1 MNVQLRSASSP
12 FLLTILSLGLAF
24 GLSCGAAS
32 AAGIFPYRCDK
43 ETLPNG
49 LTVLMMP
56 MSTPGLVSYY
66 SVVRTG
72 SRDEVEPGRSGYAHF
87 FEHMMFR
94 GTKRHP
100 GSEYDRIVT
109 TLGAQANAYTSDD
122 LTVFHL
128 TFAKEDLE
136 KVIDIESDRFQHL
149 DYTEPAFQT
158 EAGAVYGE
166 LRIDAAQP
174 SFALDEKM
182 HDLAYDAHTY
192 KHTTMGFEADV
203 KAMPKAY
210 QYSRSFYKRFY
221 RPENVVIL
229 IVGDFDPKTT
239 LVLMK
244 KYYRDWKR
252 GYEPPKIAPEPPQT
266 APRSAE
272 VVFPGRT
279 LPILDIAYKC
289 DAFDPKNRDY
299 VAARLLVELAFGPES
314 ELYKRLVLREQ
325 KVEFLGGE
333 TPMNRDPSL
342 LEIAAM
348 VKRPEDVDYVRDEI
362 YRTLEKYK
370 TEPVDRQKLDDLKR
384 RERYGFLMNLD
395 TTEKTA
401 ETLVRFIAMTG
412 GIESID
418 ELFAASETVT
428 PDEIMHAARKYFT
441 PERRTVVV
449 LKEKGTRDGERGT
462 RVEKTGRPATPNLSK
477 TQPSD
482 LPVSQSPSLPV
493 SSSVSGLQ
501 VSQPPLPL
509 SQCVLLPVKDDPTVS
524 FRLWVKVGSQD
535 DPAGKYG
542 LAAVTAALIS
552 DGATRSNTY
561 EQILDKLAPLAAGYS
576 ATADTEMTVVAG
588 RVHRDNL
595 ASYYPL
601 LLEAICEPA
610 FHQEDLDRVKSRTI
624 NYLQK
629 TLHYS
634 SDEELGKAVL
644 YDDIFGGTPYG
655 HLPAGTVDS
664 VKSITPDD
672 VRDFYRRH
680 FTRQNVVIGLGGGY
694 DAALLE
700 KLRADLA
707 ALPAGHPAAAPAAMR
722 PKTLAKLVAK
732 LRGKTPAGSP
742 STQPASVAA
751 TPISVPKPIV
761 GRQVTIVEKDCNATA
776 VSVGYPIDVLR
787 GSTDW
792 YALALA
798 NCWLGQHRNQNGHLY
813 QVIREARGLNY
824 GDYTYLEHFPNGGGT
839 LVPPVNVARRQQIFE
854 LWIRP
859 VPNANRHFALRAA
872 LREYQ
877 KFVDRGL
884 TQEEFDETKQFL
896 RKFELHLAP
905 TTMERLGYA
914 LDDRFYGIDGSHLE
928 IFRRRMDEVTL
939 AEVNAAVKKH
949 LQYENLQIAIV
960 TKDAE
965 AFKKALVEET
975 PSPITYDTPKPE
987 SVLAEDRE
995 IAVFP
1000 LHIKSENIRIV
1011 PVGELFVK

>member
-1 MNVQLRSASSP
+1 MLPLFKELLVNVRLLSSLFL
-12 FLLTILSLGLAF
+12 FLLTILS
-24 GLSCGAAS
+24 CGTSAS
-32 AAGIFPYRCDK
+32 AGIFPYRCEK

-56 MSTPGLVSYY
+56 MSTPGLVSYF

-100 GSEYDRIVT
+100 GPEYDRIVT
-109 TLGAQANAYTSDD
+109 TIGAQANAFTSDD

-136 KVIDIESDRFQHL
+136 KVIDIESDRFQNL
-149 DYTEPAFQT
+149 SYSEPAFQT

-166 LRIDAAQP
+166 LRIDAAEP
-174 SFALDEKM
+174 GFALEEKL

-210 QYSRSFYKRFY
+210 EYSRSFYKRFY

-229 IVGDFDPKTT
+229 VVGDFDPKTT
-239 LVLMK
+239 LAWIK
-244 KYYRDWKR
+244 KYYGPWAK
-252 GYEPPKIAPEPPQT
+252 GYQPPKITPEPPQT

-272 VVFPGRT
+272 VTFPGRT
-279 LPILDIAYKC
+279 LPILEIAYKC

-299 VAARLLVELAFGPES
+299 VAARLLVELAFGQQS
-314 ELYKRLVLREQ
+314 ELQKRLLLREQ

-342 LEIAAM
+342 IEIMAM
-348 VKRPEDVDYVRDEI
+348 VKRAEDVDYVRDEI

-370 TEPVDRQKLDDLKR
+370 TQPVDRQKLDDLKR

-395 TTEKTA
+395 TPEKVA
-401 ETLVRFIAMTG
+401 GALARFAAVTG
-412 GIESID
+412 GIESVD
-418 ELFAASETVT
+418 ELYAASETVT
-428 PDEIMHAARKYFT
+428 PDEIMRAARKYFT

-449 LKEKGTRDGERGT
+449 LKEEGARDERRESGQW
-462 RVEKTGRPATPNLSK
+462 RVASKAEDANPKSPIPNPSSPQPPASIP
-477 TQPSD
+477 
-482 LPVSQSPSLPV
+482 QS
-493 SSSVSGLQ
+493 
-501 VSQPPLPL
+501 PLPL

-524 FRLWVKVGSQD
+524 FRLWFKVGSQD

-542 LAAVTAALIS
+542 LAAVTAAMIS
-552 DGATRSNTY
+552 DGATRLNNY

-576 ATADTEMTVVAG
+576 ASADTEMTVVAG

-595 ASYYPL
+595 DKFYPL
-601 LLEAICEPA
+601 LLDAVREPA
-610 FHQEDLDRVKSRTI
+610 FQQADLDRVKSRTI

-634 SDEELGKAVL
+634 SDEDLGKAVL
-644 YDDIFGGTPYG
+644 YNDIFAGTPYG

-664 VKSITPDD
+664 VKSITLDD

-694 DAALLE
+694 DE
-700 KLRADLA
+700 KLLARRQLDLA
-707 ALPAGHPAAAPAAMR
+707 ALPES
-722 PKTLAKLVAK
+722 
-732 LRGKTPAGSP
+732 SP
-742 STQPASVAA
+742 SPAEALRVLELNA
-751 TPISVPKPIV
+751 TTKPKPIV
-761 GRQVTIVEKDCNATA
+761 GRHVTIVEKDCNATA
-776 VSVGYPIDVLR
+776 ISVGYPIDVLR
-787 GSTDW
+787 GTNDW

-798 NCWLGQHRNQNGHLY
+798 NCWLGQHRNQNGRLY

-824 GDYTYLEHFPNGGGT
+824 GDYTYIEHFPNSSGT
-839 LVPPVNVARRQQIFE
+839 LVPPTNVARSWQIFE

-877 KFVDRGL
+877 HFVDHGL
-884 TQEEFDETKQFL
+884 TEAEFNETKQFL
-896 RKFELHLAP
+896 RKFVLHLAP

-914 LDDRFYGIDGSHLE
+914 LDDQFYGIDGSHLE
-928 IFRRRMDEVTL
+928 IFRRKMDEVTRT
-939 AEVNAAVKKH
+939 EVNAAIKRR
-949 LQYENLQIAIV
+949 LQYENLDIAIV

-975 PSPITYDTPKPE
+975 PSPITYAMPKPE
-987 SVLAEDRE
+987 SVLTEDRE

-1000 LHIKSENIRIV
+1000 LHIKSDDVRIV